1 MTLYCDFCGRRW
13 FAHWP
18 EFWPYRYKNEIYC
31 SENCRICSATLIK
44 LGKGEKKLMARMK
57 KDGTPAKK
65 PGPKAKK
72 PTVTL
77 IEESGAPGF
86 DEEEVQAIRD
96 AVPTVKLDG
105 PIRIETPETNKVEVV
120 ETPENVEKVIETPQL
135 KLKPGLRCLNHSDFE
150 VSAIR
155 HPHLG
160 EFYYDQKFGMV
171 DWRRPEGEEISMS
184 PKNWKEL
191 YLLIPDVMG
200 ILRVPDD
207 E

>member
-18 EFWPYRYKNEIYC
+18 EFWPYRYKDEIYC

-44 LGKGEKKLMARMK
+44 LGRGEKKLMARMK
-57 KDGTPAKK
+57 KDGSPVKK
-65 PGPKAKK
+65 PGRK
-72 PTVTL
+72 PT
-77 IEESGAPGF
+77 I
-86 DEEEVQAIRD
+86 
-96 AVPTVKLDG
+96 KLDG
-105 PIRIETPETNKVEVV
+105 ELMIETPEAKNVEIV
-120 ETPENVEKVIETPQL
+120 ETPENVVKVIEAPQL
-135 KLKPGLRCLNHSDFE
+135 KLKPGLRGLNNSDFE
-150 VSAIR
+150 VSAIK
-155 HPHLG
+155 HPVLG

-171 DWRRPEGEEISMS
+171 DWRTQDGEEVSLS
-184 PKNWKEL
+184 PKAWKEL

>member
-18 EFWPYRYKNEIYC
+18 EFWPYRYKDEIYC

-44 LGKGEKKLMARMK
+44 LGNGEKKLMTRMK

-65 PGPKAKK
+65 PGRK
-72 PTVTL
+72 PT
-77 IEESGAPGF
+77 I
-86 DEEEVQAIRD
+86 
-96 AVPTVKLDG
+96 KLDG
-105 PIRIETPETNKVEVV
+105 ELKIETPEAKKVEIV
-120 ETPENVEKVIETPQL
+120 ETPENVVKVIETPQL
-135 KLKPGLRCLNHSDFE
+135 KLKPGLRGLNHSDFE

-155 HPHLG
+155 HPQLG

-171 DWRRPEGEEISMS
+171 DWRRPEGDEISMS